1 MAGQFVAYYHV
12 STDRQ
17 GRSGLGLEAQ
27 QASVRG
33 YLSDAAPI
41 AEFTE
46 IETGKRNDRPEL
58 KQALALCRKRKARL
72 VIAKLDRLSRNLAF
86 IATLMDSGVEFV
98 AVDNPHAT
106 RLTLHILAA
115 VAEHEREMIA
125 DRTKA
130 ALRAAKARGIRLGR
144 NGADRL
150 APAYRAE
157 AIERAR
163 QLAPLLAEL
172 KSAGMSARQM
182 AAQLTARDI
191 PTLTGARW
199 HAQTVIRMLE
209 GKLENVEMKIECLRA
224 EHEPND
230 LYS

>member
-1 MAGQFVAYYHV
+1 MAGQFVAYYRV

-17 GRSGLGLEAQ
+17 GRSRLGLEAQ
-27 QASVRG
+27 QAAVRG
-33 YLSDAAPI
+33 YLGATAPI

-86 IATLMDSGVEFV
+86 IATMMDSGVEFV

-125 DRTKA
+125 DCTKA
-130 ALRAAKARGIRLGR
+130 ALQAAKARGMRLGR

-182 AAQLTARDI
+182 AVQLTARGI
-191 PTLTGARW
+191 PTPTGARW
-199 HAQTVIRMLE
+199 HAQTVIRMLDR
-209 GKLENVEMKIECLRA
+209 VE
-224 EHEPND
+224 
-230 LYS
+230 